1 MAKTTIP
8 VELSSTPGITDNSN
22 ATAITIDS
30 SENVGIGKT
39 PSAANLDIASTGN
52 GLQLSRSGYDTYALQ
67 HSTGNGMAIYNV
79 SDSRNEM
86 HFFGDGKIGIGTALP
101 QSGIHIAEGGSGTDG
116 GSVLTLS
123 FTGFG
128 SIVNNDDLGSIHFGG
143 VTGGGVGIHNAA
155 KIMVEGDGTWA
166 SNDYPTRLT
175 FHTTADGASS
185 ATEHMRITSTGQIQ
199 TTSLGVSTPT
209 FSFNNDTNT
218 GMTRPTSDTLQLV
231 CGGTAIVRVDS
242 SDTMFGK
249 ASNDINTAGFH
260 IISAGT
266 YAGSCYSGITSAV
279 ASSTYHVRDTTNNTW
294 EFYVSNAGVISATST
309 SITSLSDER
318 LKENI
323 KDLETGLD
331 EVMALKP
338 RRFDW
343 KDRKEKNVAGF
354 IAQEVEPVL
363 PDLIGDYMHD
373 DLDDAKS
380 VKMGDMIPTL
390 VKAIQELKAE
400 IEELKK

>member
-1 MAKTTIP
+1 MALQK
-8 VELSSTPGITDNSN
+8 VVRNMLSTGVSDSSD

-30 SENVGIGKT
+30 SENVTFAGTIAATSVDASAGFLNGSNGGIRIHTGGTKFFNIT
-39 PSAANLDIASTGN
+39 AANAARDNHMDIGASDARFKALYLGDKIYLGGLTLTSNDAGRIGLNRNPDDGTSVNSGSLQRYQINGPYSSGDYLDFQN
-52 GLQLSRSGYDTYALQ
+52 YD
-67 HSTGNGMAIYNV
+67 S
-79 SDSRNEM
+79 
-86 HFFGDGKIGIGTALP
+86 
-101 QSGIHIAEGGSGTDG
+101 SGTYLGGFRIDG
-116 GSVLTLS
+116 GA
-123 FTGFG
+123 
-128 SIVNNDDLGSIHFGG
+128 IR
-143 VTGGGVGIHNAA
+143 A
-155 KIMVEGDGTWA
+155 E
-166 SNDYPTRLT
+166 P
-175 FHTTADGASS
+175 
-185 ATEHMRITSTGQIQ
+185 
-199 TTSLGVSTPT
+199 LGVSTPSY
-209 FSFNNDTNT
+209 SFDNDTNT

-231 CGGTAIVRVDS
+231 CGGSPIVRIDDT
-242 SDTMFGK
+242 DTMFGK

-380 VKMGDMIPTL
+380 VKMADMIPTL
-390 VKAIQELKAE
+390 VKAIQELKIE